1 MARSTTSDWMSH
13 LPLVL
18 LGIRSSVRED
28 SGTSP
33 AELLYGSVLR
43 LPDQLLPGIGHDD
56 QSPSSAFVQDLREKM
71 KQSVQMPVVYHG
83 QQHPHL
89 PASLASASHVFVRI
103 DAVRP
108 LLSRPYEGPFT
119 VLSKCPDLKTFTVDR
134 SGRPWVVSVDRL
146 KPAVSLG
153 ASSSS
158 PSPPG
163 LPDRS
168 DLFDHPETPAALPAA
183 EDIPVPPPVA
193 VHTRSGRVSR
203 PPDRFQAGQ

>member
-108 LLSRPYEGPFT
+108 LLSGPTKARSPCCPNVRTSRHLQWT
-119 VLSKCPDLKTFTVDR
+119 VLAVLGWFQSTV
-134 SGRPWVVSVDRL
+134 
-146 KPAVSLG
+146 
-153 ASSSS
+153 
-158 PSPPG
+158 
-163 LPDRS
+163 
-168 DLFDHPETPAALPAA
+168 
-183 EDIPVPPPVA
+183 
-193 VHTRSGRVSR
+193 
-203 PPDRFQAGQ
+203 